1 MGANNSSEEDNDID
15 DIYNDNDIKTITIPL
30 SEYEQLKNRKTNFEK
45 IAEFQESFEM
55 RYFNKITPEKISDNP
70 DLMKLR
76 ISLIDEE
83 VEELKE
89 AIKTNDIIEMRDAIG
104 DILYVVYGAG
114 QTFGFDCDSDFTTI
128 HDSNMS
134 KLCKDEEEAKA
145 TVAKYENNFKNGNS
159 RYDSPYYYHNE
170 EKDIWIVKNKST
182 GKVLKSIN
190 YTPVNFE

>member
-1 MGANNSSEEDNDID
+1 MGANNSSEDETD
-15 DIYNDNDIKTITIPL
+15 DREEEEVEVKTITITL
-30 SEYEQLKNRKTNFEK
+30 SEYENLKKRKTNFDK

-55 RYFNKITPEKISDNP
+55 RYFDKITPKTIEDNP

-83 VEELKE
+83 VAELKE
-89 AIKTNDIIEMRDAIG
+89 ALDKRDIVEMRDAIG

-114 QTFGFDCDSDFTTI
+114 QTFGFDCDGDFATI

-134 KLCKDEEEAKA
+134 KLCKDEEEAQT
-145 TVAKYENNFKNGNS
+145 TVVKYEKDFKEGNS

-190 YTPVNFE
+190 YTPVTFEE

>member
-1 MGANNSSEEDNDID
+1 MGANNSSEEENDID
-15 DIYNDNDIKTITIPL
+15 STSEEVKTITIPL

-55 RYFNKITPEKISDNP
+55 RYFNILTPEKIGDNP

-114 QTFGFDCDSDFTTI
+114 QTFGFDCDSDFATI

-134 KLCKDEEEAKA
+134 KLCKDEAEAKD
-145 TVAKYENNFKNGNS
+145 TVSKYEKDFKEGNS
-159 RYDSPYYYHNE
+159 RYDSPYYYHNQ
-170 EKDIWIVKNKST
+170 EKDVWIVKNKST

-190 YTPVNFE
+190 YTPVKFE